1 MQQKRNV
8 QDAVAA
14 NVRALRG
21 ARGLS
26 LGQLATASRTGKAT
40 LSRIE
45 AGNANPTIETL
56 FALADALGV
65 PLGAL
70 TADRASAVQHVR
82 AAELPRLGGAVE
94 ARVLTQ
100 VTGGALVEMLEI
112 AFPAGELRS
121 SHPHPV
127 GVVEHLILTRGRL
140 RAGPVGECVEMD
152 TGDVLRFAADVPHEY
167 AALDDEPAGA
177 MLLMTYPNKGSF
189 IPGDVRSST
198 GSLHSDS

>member
-1 MQQKRNV
+1 MEQMRQV
-8 QDAVAA
+8 QRAVAG

-26 LGQLATASRTGKAT
+26 LGELASASGTGKAT

-45 AGNANPTIETL
+45 AGHGNPTIETL

-70 TADRASAVQHVR
+70 TADRAAAVKHIR
-82 AAELPRLGGAVE
+82 AADLPQVGGAVE

-100 VTGGALVEMLEI
+100 VSGGALVEALEI
-112 AFPAGELRS
+112 AFPADEVRLS
-121 SHPHPV
+121 QPHPP
-127 GVVEHLILTRGRL
+127 GVVEHLVLTRGRL
-140 RAGPVGECVEMD
+140 RAGPPDASVEMD

-167 AALDDEPAGA
+167 AALDGKPASA
-177 MLLMTYPNKGSF
+177 MVLMAYP
-189 IPGDVRSST
+189 SSSAASGHLT
-198 GSLHSDS
+198 SG

>member
-1 MQQKRNV
+1 MERSRNV
-8 QDAVAA
+8 QESVAA
-14 NVRALRG
+14 NVRALRS

-26 LGQLATASRTGKAT
+26 LSELAGASGTGKAT

-45 AGNANPTIETL
+45 AGQANPTIETL

-70 TADRASAVQHVR
+70 TADRAAAVQHVR
-82 AAELPRLGGAVE
+82 AADLPRVGGAVQ

-100 VTGGALVEMLEI
+100 AAGSALVEALEI
-112 AFPAGELRS
+112 SFPAGELRAS
-121 SHPHPV
+121 QPHPP

-140 RAGPVGECVEMD
+140 RAGPSGASVELE

-167 AALDDEPAGA
+167 AALDGQPAGA
-177 MLLMTYPNKGSF
+177 LLLMAYPPS
-189 IPGDVRSST
+189 RA
-198 GSLHSDS
+198 L